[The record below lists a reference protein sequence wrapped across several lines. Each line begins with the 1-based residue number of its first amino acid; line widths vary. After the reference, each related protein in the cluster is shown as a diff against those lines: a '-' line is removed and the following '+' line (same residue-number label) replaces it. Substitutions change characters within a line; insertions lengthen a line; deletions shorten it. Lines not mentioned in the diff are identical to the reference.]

1 MNNTSKILSTSKKKI
16 LAADDDPAILEVL
29 TFMLEDAGYDVK
41 TTVNGQ
47 TENMAQKYLPD
58 LILLDIW
65 MAGMDGRIICKS
77 LKRHKLTKHIP
88 IILVSANKDTER
100 FAKESGADNF
110 ITKPFE
116 MAALLSKVAQYVDT
130 FD

>member
-1 MNNTSKILSTSKKKI
+1 MNNISIRLSTSKKKI

-65 MAGMDGRIICKS
+65 MAGMDGRTICKS

-116 MAALLSKVAQYVDT
+116 MDALLGKVAKYIDT

>member
-1 MNNTSKILSTSKKKI
+1 MNSKKKI

-29 TFMLEDAGYDVK
+29 TYMLEDAGYDVE

-47 TENMAQKYLPD
+47 TEDAAQKYLPD

-65 MAGMDGRIICKS
+65 MAGMDGRTICKS
-77 LKRHKLTKHIP
+77 LKSQKLTKHIP
-88 IILVSANKDTER
+88 IILISANKDTER

-116 MAALLSKVAQYVDT
+116 MDALLSKVAKYIGTSD
-130 FD
+130 